1 MQRNTPCTLPTRRR
15 SCAIIGRVRQQP
27 RQIYTSVRSSDRV
40 PGATPTLVRTVVVA
54 LLGVLALAVILIVM
68 LSLV

>member
-1 MQRNTPCTLPTRRR
+1 M
-15 SCAIIGRVRQQP
+15 IGRVRQQP